1 MTHSHGASP
10 AARGAQGGPRGPIGK
25 RIRSSAL
32 VSGADG
38 TMRLD
43 GAAFSGL
50 CYGVGSD
57 GAVVSLTRFENGVPA
72 GASSDWLDPPPGGT
86 RADRAF
92 LEERSECGPLYLG
105 GARFT
110 GIVYDFD
117 DHGACLQET
126 EFVDGRST
134 EERERAWYASGIPKR
149 AWLHG
154 EQNEWFPD
162 GALQRRA
169 TQDGV
174 LLNWISM
181 AANRFTGL
189 VLGDPALFDA
199 AAAARLPVAEAFA
212 LTGRGVTT
220 TVLSELKDFLRNVR
234 ELDLSDTGADAS
246 TIPVLASLPALA
258 VVCFEENAGIGRP
271 EAEDLARRRP
281 GLKVELEGERVP

>member
-1 MTHSHGASP
+1 
-10 AARGAQGGPRGPIGK
+10 
-25 RIRSSAL
+25 
-32 VSGADG
+32 
-38 TMRLD
+38 MRLD

-50 CYGVGSD
+50 CYGVGTD

-105 GARFT
+105 DARFT

-149 AWLHG
+149 TWLPG

-174 LLNWISM
+174 LLNWIEM
-181 AANRFTGL
+181 AWSRFTAL
-189 VLGDPALFDA
+189 VLEDPALFDVA
-199 AAAARLPVAEAFA
+199 AAAKLPFA
-212 LTGRGVTT
+212 DRFILRGRGVTT
-220 TVLSELKDFLRNVR
+220 AVVSALAEFLKKVRDLELSETR
-234 ELDLSDTGADAS
+234 ADAS